1 MRIPLTYGENGECVL
16 DTSFSLFF
24 VHKCVEQ
31 GLLSKGFLKSL
42 ASGELKIENE
52 TDFLNMPYCCYL
64 NGTPDPMTKQEF
76 DERYILDV
84 RRMTDLFFTVL
95 LGDATDS
102 KMKNVF
108 RVKPD
113 PKKQ

>member
-1 MRIPLTYGENGECVL
+1 MRIVLTYGENGECAL

-24 VHKCVEQ
+24 VNKCVEQ

-64 NGTPDPMTKQEF
+64 NGTPDPMTKSEF
-76 DERYILDV
+76 DERFILDV
-84 RRMTDLFFTVL
+84 RQMMDLFFTVL
-95 LGDATDS
+95 LGDVTDS

-113 PKKQ
+113 PKK

>member
-1 MRIPLTYGENGECVL
+1 MCSTLP
-16 DTSFSLFF
+16 SPFFF
-24 VHKCVEQ
+24 VNKCVEQ

-42 ASGELKIENE
+42 MTGELKIENE
-52 TDFLNMPYCCYL
+52 TDFINMPYCCYL
-64 NGTPDPMTKQEF
+64 NGTTDPMTKQEF

-84 RRMTDLFFTVL
+84 RRMMDLYFTVL
-95 LGDATDS
+95 LGDVTDS

-113 PKKQ
+113 PKK